1 VVAAAPVG
9 DPADPATFFGPLVS
23 ARQRERVLGYLDAGR
38 AKGAHAVI
46 GGGVPASFDRGFY
59 VEPTVFRDVKP
70 HMSIA
75 REEIFGPVLAQYL
88 AYTSIY
94 LPR

>member
-1 VVAAAPVG
+1 
-9 DPADPATFFGPLVS
+9 
-23 ARQRERVLGYLDAGR
+23 
-38 AKGAHAVI
+38 
-46 GGGVPASFDRGFY
+46 VPASFDRGFY